1 MSDII
6 SDSAKIR
13 QSIRK
18 IVKQVLEEETKPC
31 FRLYKAQIKGLPN
44 GKTCEVQIVGDENT
58 INLPY
63 SSSISGAAVN
73 DMVWVA
79 TIYNSFSNA
88 IVWQPIDFIS
98 TTGGGGGDFD
108 PTKYYTKTETDGLL
122 NEKQDD
128 LTQTQLNAVNSGI
141 TANKVSTY
149 DGYANAINN
158 KVDKVTGKG
167 LSTND
172 FTNAEKTKLAG
183 IETGAEVNKIDTI
196 TAGENVTVSKSGKT
210 VTISATGGGG
220 SGVDV
225 VQTTGQSTTA
235 VMSQKAVTDE
245 LNGKAGTNYVQGNPT
260 ENGTV
265 DLAKLKVGNTVYN
278 VSQGGGGTT
287 VVANPTVDTSDAYLI
302 GLQVGDTKY
311 KVFSAKDT
319 NGFVEKNELA
329 LYYHG
334 ITATFHR
341 NDGTDDPIYVQ
352 ICYYSKTKEIY
363 DFGSLMDDIVNYQ
376 QGKTFICNCICTYS
390 NSEGEVTTFIKEIGY
405 DEETANYFIRLLG
418 QYEKVDITTT
428 AEVYD
433 YRIDVIEY

>member
-220 SGVDV
+220 
-225 VQTTGQSTTA
+225 
-235 VMSQKAVTDE
+235 
-245 LNGKAGTNYVQGNPT
+245 
-260 ENGTV
+260 
-265 DLAKLKVGNTVYN
+265 
-278 VSQGGGGTT
+278 TT

-363 DFGSLMDDIVNYQ
+363 DFDSLMDDIVNYQ

-405 DEETANYFIRLLG
+405 DEETANYFIRFLA
-418 QYEKVDITTT
+418 QSEKVDITTT

>member
-31 FRLYKAQIKGLPN
+31 FRIYKAQIKGLPN

-63 SSSISGAAVN
+63 SSSISGIAVN

-98 TTGGGGGDFD
+98 ATGGGGGDFD

-141 TANKVSTY
+141 TANKVSIY
-149 DGYANAINN
+149 DNYANAINN
-158 KVDKVTGKG
+158 KVDKETGKG

-172 FTNAEKTKLAG
+172 FTDAEKTKLAG
-183 IETGAEVNKIDTI
+183 IEAEAQVNVIETI
-196 TAGENVTVSKSGKT
+196 TAGDNITVSKSGKN

-225 VQTTGQSTTA
+225 VQTTGQSMTA

-245 LNGKAGTNYVQGNPT
+245 LNGKASTSYVQGNPT

-278 VSQGGGGTT
+278 VPQGGGTT
-287 VVANPTVDTSDAYLI
+287 VVANPTVDVSDAYLI

-334 ITATFHR
+334 ITAAFHR
-341 NDGTDDPIYVQ
+341 NDGTDDPIYAQ
-352 ICYYSKTKEIY
+352 ICYYSKTKDIY

-376 QGKTFICNCICTYS
+376 QGKTFICNCICNYS
-390 NSEGEVTTFIKEIGY
+390 SSEGEVTTFIKEIFY
-405 DEETANYFIRLLG
+405 NEETYNYCLRLT
-418 QYEKVDITTT
+418 YETEAVEITTI

>member
-98 TTGGGGGDFD
+98 ATGGGGGDFD

-141 TANKVSTY
+141 TATKVSTY
-149 DGYANAINN
+149 DGYATAINN
-158 KVDKVTGKG
+158 KVDKVEGKG

-172 FTNAEKTKLAG
+172 FTNDEKDKLAG
-183 IETGAEVNKIDTI
+183 IETGAEVNEIDTI
-196 TAGENVTVSKSGKT
+196 TPGENIT
-210 VTISATGGGG
+210 VTKNGKEVIISATGG
-220 SGVDV
+220 
-225 VQTTGQSTTA
+225 
-235 VMSQKAVTDE
+235 
-245 LNGKAGTNYVQGNPT
+245 
-260 ENGTV
+260 
-265 DLAKLKVGNTVYN
+265 
-278 VSQGGGGTT
+278 GGGGTT
-287 VVANPTVDTSDAYLI
+287 VVANPTVDVSDAYLI

-311 KVFSAKDT
+311 NVFSANDT
-319 NGFVEKNELA
+319 NGFVKKTELA

-390 NSEGEVTTFIKEIGY
+390 SSEGEVTTFIKEIGY
-405 DEETANYFIRLLG
+405 DEETSNYFIRLLS
-418 QYEKVDITTT
+418 QSEKVDITTT

>member
-31 FRLYKAQIKGLPN
+31 FRLYKAQVKGLPN

-63 SSSISGAAVN
+63 SSSISSVAVN

-98 TTGGGGGDFD
+98 TSGGGGGGGDFD

-149 DGYANAINN
+149 DGYADAINN
-158 KVDKVTGKG
+158 KVDKVEGKG

-172 FTNAEKTKLAG
+172 FTTAEKTKLAG
-183 IETGAEVNKIDTI
+183 IETGAQVNEIDTI
-196 TAGENVTVSKSGKT
+196 TAGSNVTVSKDGKN

-220 SGVDV
+220 
-225 VQTTGQSTTA
+225 
-235 VMSQKAVTDE
+235 
-245 LNGKAGTNYVQGNPT
+245 
-260 ENGTV
+260 
-265 DLAKLKVGNTVYN
+265 
-278 VSQGGGGTT
+278 GGTT
-287 VVANPTVDTSDAYLI
+287 VIANPTVDVSDAYLI
-302 GLQVGDTKY
+302 GLQVGNTKY

-319 NGFVEKNELA
+319 NGFVEKSELS

-334 ITATFHR
+334 ITAAFHR

-363 DFGSLMDDIVNYQ
+363 DFGSLMGDIVDNQ
-376 QGKTFICNCICTYS
+376 TGKTFICNCICNYS
-390 NSEGEVTTFIKEIGY
+390 NSVGQVTDFIKEIFY
-405 DEETANYFIRLLG
+405 NEETSYYCLRLAN
-418 QYEKVDITTT
+418 ETEAVEITTT

>member
-18 IVKQVLEEETKPC
+18 IVKQVLEEETKSC
-31 FRLYKAQIKGLPN
+31 FRIYKAQIKGLPN

-63 SSSISGAAVN
+63 SSSISGIALN

-141 TANKVSTY
+141 TANKVSIY
-149 DGYANAINN
+149 DNYANAINN
-158 KVDKVTGKG
+158 KVDKITGKG

-172 FTNAEKTKLAG
+172 FTDAEKDKLAG
-183 IETGAEVNKIDTI
+183 IETGAQVNDTI
-196 TAGENVTVSKSGKT
+196 IAGENVTVSKDGKT

-220 SGVDV
+220 
-225 VQTTGQSTTA
+225 
-235 VMSQKAVTDE
+235 
-245 LNGKAGTNYVQGNPT
+245 
-260 ENGTV
+260 
-265 DLAKLKVGNTVYN
+265 
-278 VSQGGGGTT
+278 GGGTT
-287 VVANPTVDTSDAYLI
+287 VIANPTVDVSDAYLI
-302 GLQVGDTKY
+302 GLQVGDDKY
-311 KVFSAKDT
+311 KVFSASDT
-319 NGFVEKNELA
+319 HDFVKKSELS

-334 ITATFHR
+334 VTVAFHR
-341 NDGTDDPIYVQ
+341 NNETEDPIYAQ
-352 ICYYSKTKEIY
+352 ICYYSKNKEIY
-363 DFGSLMDDIVNYQ
+363 DFGSLMSDIVDNQ
-376 QGKTFICNCICTYS
+376 TGKTFICNCICNYS
-390 NSEGEVTTFIKEIGY
+390 NSVGQVTDFIKEIFY
-405 DEETANYFIRLLG
+405 NEETSYYCLRLLN
-418 QYEKVDITTT
+418 ETEAVEITTT

>member
-31 FRLYKAQIKGLPN
+31 FRIYKAQIKGLPN

-63 SSSISGAAVN
+63 SSSISGIALN

-98 TTGGGGGDFD
+98 TSGGGGGDFD

-122 NEKQDD
+122 NEKQND

-141 TANKVSTY
+141 TATKVSTY

-172 FTNAEKTKLAG
+172 FTDAEKTKLAG
-183 IETGAEVNKIDTI
+183 IETGAEVNEIDTI
-196 TAGENVTVSKSGKT
+196 TAGSNVTVSKSGKT

-220 SGVDV
+220 
-225 VQTTGQSTTA
+225 
-235 VMSQKAVTDE
+235 
-245 LNGKAGTNYVQGNPT
+245 
-260 ENGTV
+260 
-265 DLAKLKVGNTVYN
+265 
-278 VSQGGGGTT
+278 GGTT
-287 VVANPTVDTSDAYLI
+287 VVANPTVDVSDAYLI

-319 NGFVEKNELA
+319 NGFVEKTELA

-334 ITATFHR
+334 ITAAFHR
-341 NDGTDDPIYVQ
+341 NNETEDPIYAQ

-363 DFGSLMDDIVNYQ
+363 DFGSLMGDIVDNQ
-376 QGKTFICNCICTYS
+376 TGKTFICNCICNYS
-390 NSEGEVTTFIKEIGY
+390 NSVGQVTDFIKEIFYNEGTSY
-405 DEETANYFIRLLG
+405 YCLRLMNETEAV
-418 QYEKVDITTT
+418 EITTT

-433 YRIDVIEY
+433 YRIDVLLF

>member
-31 FRLYKAQIKGLPN
+31 FRIYKAQIKGLPN

-63 SSSISGAAVN
+63 SSSISSVAVN

-141 TANKVSTY
+141 TANKVSIY
-149 DGYANAINN
+149 DNYANAINN

-172 FTNAEKTKLAG
+172 FTDAEKTKLAG
-183 IETGAEVNKIDTI
+183 IETGAQVNVIETI
-196 TAGENVTVSKSGKT
+196 EAGNNITVLKSGKN

-220 SGVDV
+220 
-225 VQTTGQSTTA
+225 
-235 VMSQKAVTDE
+235 
-245 LNGKAGTNYVQGNPT
+245 
-260 ENGTV
+260 
-265 DLAKLKVGNTVYN
+265 
-278 VSQGGGGTT
+278 GGGTT
-287 VVANPTVDTSDAYLI
+287 VIANPTVDVSDAYLI

-319 NGFVEKNELA
+319 NGFVEKSELS

-334 ITATFHR
+334 VTVVFHR
-341 NDGTDDPIYVQ
+341 NNGSEDPIYAQ

-376 QGKTFICNCICTYS
+376 QGKTFICNCICNYS
-390 NSEGEVTTFIKEIGY
+390 NSVGQVTDFIKEIFY
-405 DEETANYFIRLLG
+405 NEETSNYCLRLIN
-418 QYEKVDITTT
+418 ETEAVEITTT

>member
-31 FRLYKAQIKGLPN
+31 FRLYKAQLKGLPN

-63 SSSISGAAVN
+63 SSSISGIAVN

-172 FTNAEKTKLAG
+172 FTTAEKDKLAT
-183 IETGAEVNKIDTI
+183 IEAGAEVNEIDTI
-196 TAGENVTVSKSGKT
+196 TAGSNVTVSKSGKN

-220 SGVDV
+220 SG
-225 VQTTGQSTTA
+225 
-235 VMSQKAVTDE
+235 
-245 LNGKAGTNYVQGNPT
+245 
-260 ENGTV
+260 
-265 DLAKLKVGNTVYN
+265 
-278 VSQGGGGTT
+278 TT
-287 VVANPTVDTSDAYLI
+287 VVANPTVDVSDAYLI